1 MNLNELIEIEKSL
14 RDFQNKALSDY
25 ELMIKLKP
33 EIAAASRS
41 LGILSYTI
49 EKLTKETEIS
59 IDSL

>member
-33 EIAAASRS
+33 EISAASRS

-49 EKLTKETEIS
+49 EKLTKETEVL